1 MNRMPLSYP
10 AAAPAGNLPAGVV
23 PAGTLPAAAFQYQ
36 QPQAVTPTPYMQAMP
51 QQAMPQQAMPQQAMP
66 QQAMPQ
72 QAMPQQAMPQGAPA
86 VNPAPG
92 ATNAAQVKRDLNELM
107 KSNRLPAGFDLVAAA
122 QDPAFVRLTMELPAY
137 AAVRVYVAERRAANA
152 EQQAIQTLLQRLRA
166 REGLPRAARAD
177 TAAAASRDYLS
188 MSPEEFARVEREFR
202 DKARRGIKVKL

>member
-36 QPQAVTPTPYMQAMP
+36 QPQGMTPAPYMQQMA
-51 QQAMPQQAMPQQAMP
+51 QQPMQQT
-66 QQAMPQ
+66 
-72 QAMPQQAMPQGAPA
+72 MPQQAMPQGAPA

-92 ATNAAQVKRDLNELM
+92 MTNAAQVKRDLNELM
-107 KSNRLPAGFDLVAAA
+107 KSSRLPAGFDLVAAA

-137 AAVRVYVAERRAANA
+137 AAVRVYAAERRAANA
-152 EQQAIQTLLQRLRA
+152 EQQAMQTLLQRLRA

>member
-10 AAAPAGNLPAGVV
+10 AAAPAGNLPAGIV

-36 QPQAVTPTPYMQAMP
+36 QPQGMAPAPYMQAMA
-51 QQAMPQQAMPQQAMP
+51 QQPMQQTMPQQPMQQP
-66 QQAMPQ
+66 
-72 QAMPQQAMPQGAPA
+72 MPQGAPA
-86 VNPAPG
+86 ANAAPG

-107 KSNRLPAGFDLVAAA
+107 RSNRLPAGFDLVAAA

-152 EQQAIQTLLQRLRA
+152 EQQAMQTLLQRLRA

-188 MSPEEFARVEREFR
+188 MSPEEFARVERDLR

>member
-1 MNRMPLSYP
+1 MNRLPLSYP

-36 QPQAVTPTPYMQAMP
+36 QQQGMAPAPYMQPMAQQPMQQQPMP
-51 QQAMPQQAMPQQAMP
+51 QQPMQQP
-66 QQAMPQ
+66 
-72 QAMPQQAMPQGAPA
+72 MPQGAPA
-86 VNPAPG
+86 TNAAPG

-107 KSNRLPAGFDLVAAA
+107 RSNRLPAGFDLVAAS
-122 QDPAFVRLTMELPAY
+122 QDPAFVRLTMEMPAY
-137 AAVRVYVAERRAANA
+137 AAVRVYAAERRAANA
-152 EQQAIQTLLQRLRA
+152 EQQAMQALIQRLRA

-188 MSPEEFARVEREFR
+188 MSPEEFARVERDLR